1 MRVLIN
7 AFFAIGWQIAILN
20 RREIKYDFKKF
31 RIIRTSIQHF
41 QFYIAPSRHCS
52 SCCFTPLRIDAV
64 ASSNLPTIGSLYFSL
79 IKASYCSTNSLL
91 FSVYMLH

>member
-20 RREIKYDFKKF
+20 KREIKYDFKKF
-31 RIIRTSIQHF
+31 RIIRTTIQ
-41 QFYIAPSRHCS
+41 HCS
-52 SCCFTPLRIDAV
+52 SSSSESSLLFVTPLRIDAV